1 MQTLINAIRTLK
13 ERSLTCCSRD
23 RLPYL
28 EDAIAQVRVAYYC
41 FFSEMEVQQMY
52 GLQLE
57 STIAELVSGRISLA
71 RLNGIIEELERFAE
85 TLETW

>member
-1 MQTLINAIRTLK
+1 
-13 ERSLTCCSRD
+13 
-23 RLPYL
+23 
-28 EDAIAQVRVAYYC
+28 
-41 FFSEMEVQQMY
+41 MEVQQMY